1 MKRDLPDNIVEDI
14 AIAIVLEEEHVEARS
29 WKVYILN
36 LKNVDIQNV
45 LISSKGYGTLN
56 GEDVKTTVFR
66 HFIGDLKSGSSS
78 AIELIDE
85 KLFAINNEFWLSYY
99 INGVIYDKKFIFL
112 TESITE
118 SNFIR
123 IPIVNK
129 PGVMIK

>member
-1 MKRDLPDNIVEDI
+1 MKSDLPENIVEDI
-14 AIAIVLEEEHVEARS
+14 AIAVVLEEEHIQSSS

-36 LKNVDIQNV
+36 LKEIEIENV
-45 LISSKGYGTLN
+45 LVSSKGYGTLN
-56 GEDVKTTVFR
+56 GEQVKTSVFR
-66 HFIGDLKSGSSS
+66 HFICNLKAKSFS

-99 INGVIYDKKFIFL
+99 VNGVIYDKKFIFL

-118 SNFIR
+118 SNFMR
-123 IPIVNK
+123 IPFVNK